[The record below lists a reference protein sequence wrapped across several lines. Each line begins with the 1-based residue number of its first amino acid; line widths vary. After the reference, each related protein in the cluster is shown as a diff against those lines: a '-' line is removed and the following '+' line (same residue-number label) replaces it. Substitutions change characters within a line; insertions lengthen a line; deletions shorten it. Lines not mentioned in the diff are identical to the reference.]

1 MATPNQNSA
10 EILRAEILAD
20 ARRASEEIIRR
31 GQQEAE
37 ALLAK
42 ATAEADEA
50 RREQLEAAR
59 AEAVRRREL
68 MLATIPV
75 EAGRLRTARV
85 EALLESVHEEVRR
98 RLLAR
103 KGFDFR
109 EAVLVL
115 AAEAIQRMPGSDFI
129 VKHAAGDRGTLG
141 DELAG
146 EIAHRVGRSPLHITI
161 TSDSA
166 ANDGCLIIQDGEGRQ
181 VWDNSPVVRLER
193 LWPELRRQIAI
204 QTSLVL
210 EPKAGGGGK

>member
-31 GQQEAE
+31 AQQEAE

-42 ATAEADEA
+42 AKTEADEA
-50 RREQLEAAR
+50 GREQLEAAR

-68 MLATIPV
+68 MLATLPV
-75 EAGRLRTARV
+75 EAGRLRAARV
-85 EALLESVHEEVRR
+85 EALLESVHEEIRR
-98 RLLAR
+98 RLTVR
-103 KGFDFR
+103 EGFDFR

-115 AAEAIQRMPGSDFI
+115 AAEAMQRMAGSVF
-129 VKHAAGDRGTLG
+129 VVNLSVADRIALG

-146 EIAHRVGRSPLHITI
+146 EIARRAGHAPLNVTI
-161 TSDSA
+161 ASDSA
-166 ANDGCLIIQDGEGRQ
+166 AQDGCLVIQDGEGRQ
-181 VWDNSPVVRLER
+181 VWDNSPAVRLER